1 MAQVVEFRLR
11 SEPRLIK
18 PGETGIVL
26 QFPYM
31 VMRRRLNQL
40 LQQHLSMVTRTRRQR
55 DERLPGDDG

>member
-11 SEPRLIK
+11 PRLRLIK

-26 QFPYM
+26 QFPYR

-40 LQQHLSMVTRTRRQR
+40 LPQHLAVVTRTRRASG
-55 DERLPGDDG
+55 ERLL